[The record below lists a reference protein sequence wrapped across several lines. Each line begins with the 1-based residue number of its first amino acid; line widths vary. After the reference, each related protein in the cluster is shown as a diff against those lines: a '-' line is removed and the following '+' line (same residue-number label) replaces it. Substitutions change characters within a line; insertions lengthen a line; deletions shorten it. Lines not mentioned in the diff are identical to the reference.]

1 MRSRRSR
8 RSACCNPIAAE
19 TIVTHPESAGVNERR
34 PGAIAGLRSLIY
46 NDVTAAVLLIA
57 FCGFVYYLST
67 QIRQVPDA
75 LAQGMQPASYPQGV
89 LVFIVAFTAMMLFES
104 RARPLDVPEPVPG
117 LAYATMAAMVAA
129 LIVST
134 WVDFFLG
141 IILFVIVCVPLWG
154 MRRYLLATLYAIAV
168 AAVLYLLFGVFLSVR
183 FPSGVISNLVSRLVG
198 Q

>member
-1 MRSRRSR
+1 MTY
-8 RSACCNPIAAE
+8 PE
-19 TIVTHPESAGVNERR
+19 TTDSGERR
-34 PGAIAGLRSLIY
+34 LGGNVGLRALIY
-46 NDVTAAVLLIA
+46 NDVTAAVILIV
-57 FCGFVYYLST
+57 FCGFVYYLTT

-104 RARPLDVPEPVPG
+104 RARPLEIPEPVPG

-141 IILFVIVCVPLWG
+141 MILFVMVCVPLWG

-168 AAVLYLLFGVFLSVR
+168 AAVLYLLFGAFLSVR
-183 FPSGVISNLVSRLVG
+183 FPRGVLSNLVSLLVG